1 MGPWSEEL
9 QFKRADSIRRLLENN
24 PQLDELTR
32 GMWENKLRSL
42 AMTEEIY
49 NARVFSIFG
58 QMKRPNFYEE
68 TKEL

>member
-42 AMTEEIY
+42 AMQEWS
-49 NARVFSIFG
+49 ASLDR
-58 QMKRPNFYEE
+58 
-68 TKEL
+68 